1 MLAEGVKLTGARPGG
16 CDCRIQEP
24 LENLHRECR
33 RCKAFFAESLR
44 QKDRVRSFDLY
55 QFVLQRCADSAE
67 VLPDLFFL
75 SILFPSQ
82 KRGAPMYQD
91 LQPNIE
97 FVNQYDPEIAALMGK
112 ELARQQRLSL
122 IHI

>member
-44 QKDRVRSFDLY
+44 QKDRVRIFDLY

-67 VLPDLFFL
+67 VLPDLFF
-75 SILFPSQ
+75 SFHFIPITE
-82 KRGAPMYQD
+82 KRSTH
-91 LQPNIE
+91 
-97 FVNQYDPEIAALMGK
+97 VSRSAA
-112 ELARQQRLSL
+112 E
-122 IHI
+122 H